1 MATNSLAKR
10 DVIKSWFNWFM
21 FAQSNY
27 NYERLQATAFAH
39 SMLPIIKKLYK
50 SPEEQKEG
58 IKRHL
63 SFFNTETICGSVI
76 HGVTVAME
84 EERAN
89 GKPISDQAFTDA
101 GAVLSVSVSKAEAD
115 DVARLVTDLTS
126 GRATI
131 DWNT

>member
-58 IKRHL
+58 IR
-63 SFFNTETICGSVI
+63 SF
-76 HGVTVAME
+76 
-84 EERAN
+84 
-89 GKPISDQAFTDA
+89 
-101 GAVLSVSVSKAEAD
+101 
-115 DVARLVTDLTS
+115 
-126 GRATI
+126 
-131 DWNT
+131 WW